1 MTGFGGGAL
10 MTTLLVLVFK
20 LEPLTA
26 VGTDLVAALGMK
38 PIGAAVHLRRGTVH
52 REIVL
57 WLAVGSVP
65 AALAGVLLL
74 RVLDPGQAEGFLR
87 QALGLALLASA
98 ASMLLRPRIA
108 RLRGER
114 SRVEQGDRERIPVR
128 RLTTIALG
136 VVGGFVVGLTSVGSG
151 SVLMVLLLL
160 VYPALRPA
168 QLVGTDLALSV
179 PLLGAAAAGHLLFGD
194 VRLAVAGALLVGA
207 LPGVYVGALLSSR
220 APDAV
225 VRPALIVVLFSTG
238 LKLVN
243 II

>member
-1 MTGFGGGAL
+1 M
-10 MTTLLVLVFK
+10 
-20 LEPLTA
+20 
-26 VGTDLVAALGMK
+26 
-38 PIGAAVHLRRGTVH
+38 RG
-52 REIVL
+52 
-57 WLAVGSVP
+57 
-65 AALAGVLLL
+65 
-74 RVLDPGQAEGFLR
+74 
-87 QALGLALLASA
+87 
-98 ASMLLRPRIA
+98 
-108 RLRGER
+108 
-114 SRVEQGDRERIPVR
+114 RIPVR
-128 RLTTIALG
+128 PLTTVALG

-151 SVLMVLLLL
+151 SVMMVLLLV

-207 LPGVYVGALLSSR
+207 MPGVYAGALLSSR

-243 II
+243 VI